1 MVQQYIAADPRVKA
15 FLDTVGPNHRLK
27 RLSSARLYMSDQKA
41 FTDVCDNDAELGSI
55 LFGMAQAI
63 REFSTFVAS

>member
-27 RLSSARLYMSDQKA
+27 RLTSDRLFTWGQDKL
-41 FTDVCDNDAELGSI
+41 TDVCDNDAELGSI